1 MVRIR
6 LRRVGS
12 RHQPSY
18 RLIVADEESPR
29 DGRFLENL
37 GHHNP
42 RPRPEQGVASGNPDA
57 MKGLI
62 EYVAKSLVD
71 DPTEVRV
78 TERTSPGEVQLEL
91 EVAPEDMGRVIGR
104 AGRVASAMRM
114 LLRVAAVKHGV
125 RVTLAIRCPRGL
137 PQGPCG
143 GPRGDRVSRPG
154 WGCGPS
160 TSGGRVTPKPP
171 SKSAS
176 KAGARQTR

>member
-1 MVRIR
+1 M
-6 LRRVGS
+6 
-12 RHQPSY
+12 
-18 RLIVADEESPR
+18 
-29 DGRFLENL
+29 
-37 GHHNP
+37 
-42 RPRPEQGVASGNPDA
+42 ASGNPDA

-125 RVTLAIRCPRGL
+125 RATLDIR
-137 PQGPCG
+137 
-143 GPRGDRVSRPG
+143 
-154 WGCGPS
+154 
-160 TSGGRVTPKPP
+160 
-171 SKSAS
+171 
-176 KAGARQTR
+176 

>member
-1 MVRIR
+1 
-6 LRRVGS
+6 
-12 RHQPSY
+12 
-18 RLIVADEESPR
+18 
-29 DGRFLENL
+29 
-37 GHHNP
+37 
-42 RPRPEQGVASGNPDA
+42 VASGNPDA

-125 RVTLAIRCPRGL
+125 RATLDIR
-137 PQGPCG
+137 
-143 GPRGDRVSRPG
+143 
-154 WGCGPS
+154 
-160 TSGGRVTPKPP
+160 
-171 SKSAS
+171 
-176 KAGARQTR
+176 

>member
-1 MVRIR
+1 
-6 LRRVGS
+6 
-12 RHQPSY
+12 
-18 RLIVADEESPR
+18 
-29 DGRFLENL
+29 
-37 GHHNP
+37 
-42 RPRPEQGVASGNPDA
+42 

-125 RVTLAIRCPRGL
+125 RVTLDIR
-137 PQGPCG
+137 
-143 GPRGDRVSRPG
+143 
-154 WGCGPS
+154 
-160 TSGGRVTPKPP
+160 
-171 SKSAS
+171 
-176 KAGARQTR
+176 